1 MFRITR
7 GHSVQHVQFPLPLI
21 RDLDALEDEEK
32 RENAAAPDSPS
43 PVASQA
49 DTETAE
55 AGG

>member
-7 GHSVQHVQFPLPLI
+7 GHSVQHVRFPLPVI

-32 RENAAAPDSPS
+32 REDAAASDSAS

-49 DTETAE
+49 DAETAE